1 MEERKVV
8 SGYISNYIYE
18 SQDSLYKVCE
28 LVQEDD
34 TTLIIVGSFPHL
46 EDGLSY
52 EFVGKMKKHP
62 KYGEQFFVESYS
74 KSNSFSKEGLIHYLS
89 SDKFYGIGPKLASN
103 IVDELG
109 LDCIDKILEDKEV
122 LKKVYGMTKPK
133 IEVLYQTLKD
143 NYATEQVFIRLFGF
157 GLTAKMVERLYN
169 TYSVSAANKIEENP
183 YCLIT
188 EVEGFGFKK
197 CDSLALNLGMR
208 KDDPKRL
215 SAAIFYTL
223 NQVCYQ
229 QGFTFL
235 TEEQLINS
243 VVRLL
248 DGEIHGNDLKPILD
262 DLVLNKKIIL
272 EDNKYFDAYLH
283 KCEVKTAEAI
293 LRLANG
299 KLKKYP
305 EEKVRD
311 AIKYVE
317 GLLHIQYTPMQREAI
332 FTSILNK
339 LSIITGGPGTGK
351 STILNGILNVYA
363 KLNDI
368 PIGSDE
374 FGYKVCMVAPTGRA
388 AKRMA
393 EATKYKA
400 STIHKALGYNFD
412 GDFSY
417 NEDSKMAY
425 SLLIV
430 DEASM
435 MDISITM
442 SLFTALQDKCQIILV
457 GDKDQLPSVG
467 PGNVLYDLMQSDVFI
482 TTKLNQIMRQ
492 AKDSDIIS
500 LSHMVLS
507 ERIDYKIFNNKKEV
521 FFYNSDV
528 SSTIPMLKKLLD
540 AYLANGGDLQSGI
553 QILAP
558 MYAGQAGIDAINSFI
573 QEEYNKEKEK
583 ILKRDFK
590 IFKKNDK
597 VLQLKNDSVHEIM
610 NGDIGKILDVIKVDE
625 KDAMLIDFDGR
636 IITYMASDIEN
647 LTLAYCMSIHKSQGS
662 EFENVIMPI
671 LPSYQIML
679 KKKIIY
685 TGMTRAKKKL
695 ILLGKTSS
703 LEQAIHAE
711 DYLRQTYLT
720 PRLSKKIS
728 CELDNK
734 IFDKD
739 IPFDTFGEYDMEGIT
754 PYSFMEK

>member
-109 LDCIDKILEDKEV
+109 LDCIDKILTDKEV

-169 TYSVSAANKIEENP
+169 TYSVSAANKVEENP

-197 CDSLALNLGMR
+197 CDNLALNLGMKR
-208 KDDPKRL
+208 DDPKRL

-248 DGEIHGNDLKPILD
+248 DNEINSNDLKPILD
-262 DLVLNKKIIL
+262 DLVQNKKIIL

-293 LRLANG
+293 LRLASG

-317 GLLHIQYTPMQREAI
+317 ELLHIQYTPMQKEAI

-363 KLNDI
+363 KLNDL
-368 PIGSDE
+368 PVASDE

-528 SSTIPMLKKLLD
+528 SSTIPMLKKILD
-540 AYLANGGDLQSGI
+540 GYLANGGELQSGI

-558 MYAGQAGIDAINSFI
+558 MYAGNAIIDAINSFI

-695 ILLGKTSS
+695 ILLGKTQS

-728 CELDNK
+728 NELDNK

>member
-1 MEERKVV
+1 
-8 SGYISNYIYE
+8 
-18 SQDSLYKVCE
+18 
-28 LVQEDD
+28 
-34 TTLIIVGSFPHL
+34 
-46 EDGLSY
+46 
-52 EFVGKMKKHP
+52 
-62 KYGEQFFVESYS
+62 
-74 KSNSFSKEGLIHYLS
+74 
-89 SDKFYGIGPKLASN
+89 
-103 IVDELG
+103 
-109 LDCIDKILEDKEV
+109 
-122 LKKVYGMTKPK
+122 
-133 IEVLYQTLKD
+133 
-143 NYATEQVFIRLFGF
+143 
-157 GLTAKMVERLYN
+157 
-169 TYSVSAANKIEENP
+169 
-183 YCLIT
+183 
-188 EVEGFGFKK
+188 
-197 CDSLALNLGMR
+197 
-208 KDDPKRL
+208 
-215 SAAIFYTL
+215 
-223 NQVCYQ
+223 
-229 QGFTFL
+229 
-235 TEEQLINS
+235 
-243 VVRLL
+243 
-248 DGEIHGNDLKPILD
+248 
-262 DLVLNKKIIL
+262 
-272 EDNKYFDAYLH
+272 
-283 KCEVKTAEAI
+283 
-293 LRLANG
+293 
-299 KLKKYP
+299 
-305 EEKVRD
+305 
-311 AIKYVE
+311 
-317 GLLHIQYTPMQREAI
+317 
-332 FTSILNK
+332 
-339 LSIITGGPGTGK
+339 
-351 STILNGILNVYA
+351 
-363 KLNDI
+363 
-368 PIGSDE
+368 
-374 FGYKVCMVAPTGRA
+374 MVAPTGRA

-540 AYLANGGDLQSGI
+540 GYLANGGELQSGI

-558 MYAGQAGIDAINSFI
+558 MYAGNAGIDAINSFI

-695 ILLGKTSS
+695 ILLGKTQS

-728 CELDNK
+728 NELDNK

>member
-1 MEERKVV
+1 
-8 SGYISNYIYE
+8 
-18 SQDSLYKVCE
+18 
-28 LVQEDD
+28 
-34 TTLIIVGSFPHL
+34 
-46 EDGLSY
+46 
-52 EFVGKMKKHP
+52 
-62 KYGEQFFVESYS
+62 
-74 KSNSFSKEGLIHYLS
+74 
-89 SDKFYGIGPKLASN
+89 
-103 IVDELG
+103 
-109 LDCIDKILEDKEV
+109 
-122 LKKVYGMTKPK
+122 
-133 IEVLYQTLKD
+133 
-143 NYATEQVFIRLFGF
+143 
-157 GLTAKMVERLYN
+157 
-169 TYSVSAANKIEENP
+169 
-183 YCLIT
+183 
-188 EVEGFGFKK
+188 
-197 CDSLALNLGMR
+197 
-208 KDDPKRL
+208 
-215 SAAIFYTL
+215 
-223 NQVCYQ
+223 
-229 QGFTFL
+229 
-235 TEEQLINS
+235 
-243 VVRLL
+243 
-248 DGEIHGNDLKPILD
+248 
-262 DLVLNKKIIL
+262 
-272 EDNKYFDAYLH
+272 
-283 KCEVKTAEAI
+283 
-293 LRLANG
+293 
-299 KLKKYP
+299 
-305 EEKVRD
+305 
-311 AIKYVE
+311 
-317 GLLHIQYTPMQREAI
+317 MQKEAI

-363 KLNDI
+363 KLNDL
-368 PIGSDE
+368 PVASDE

-528 SSTIPMLKKLLD
+528 SSTIPMHKKLLD
-540 AYLANGGDLQSGI
+540 GYLANGGDLQSGI

-558 MYAGQAGIDAINSFI
+558 MYAGNAGIDAINSFI

-695 ILLGKTSS
+695 ILLGKTQS

-728 CELDNK
+728 NELDNK